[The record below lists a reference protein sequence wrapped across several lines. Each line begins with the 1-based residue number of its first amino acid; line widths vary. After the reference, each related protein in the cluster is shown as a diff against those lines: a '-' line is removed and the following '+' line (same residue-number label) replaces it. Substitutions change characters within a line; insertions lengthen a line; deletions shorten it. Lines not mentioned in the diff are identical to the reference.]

1 MFLLNFKQIYYLRS
15 HTKIHLS
22 FMKNILIIGAGK
34 SSSSLI
40 KYLLEKSNK
49 ENLMLTIGD
58 ISTENAL
65 KLIDNHK
72 NAEAI
77 QLDVFDNIQRE
88 KVIKRSDIV
97 ISMLPARFH
106 TEVAKDCIKFKKHMV
121 TASYVSKEMKKLDE
135 IVKKN
140 NLVFMNEIGLDPGL
154 DHMSA
159 MQAIDSIREKGAKL
173 LLFESFCV
181 GLVAPESDNN
191 LWNYKFTW
199 NPRNVVLAGQ
209 GGAAMFIQEST
220 YKYIPYHK
228 LFRRTEFLEV
238 NGKKF
243 EAYANR
249 DSLKY
254 RKAYGL
260 ENIPTMY
267 RGTVRKVGFSRAWNI
282 FIQLGMTD
290 DSYCIE
296 NSENM
301 SYRDFVN
308 LFLAYSPSDS
318 VELKLRSYLK
328 IDQDDIMWEKLIE
341 LDIFNPKKKVGLKN
355 ATPAQILQ
363 KILQDSWTLKE
374 DDKDMIV
381 MQHLFGYEI
390 NGEKSQIES
399 SLIVLGEN
407 QTYTAM
413 AKTVGLPVAIAAL
426 KILKGEI
433 KTPGVQI
440 PISKEV
446 YQPIL
451 KELENYGIIF
461 KEKQVPYLGY
471 NPENVIG

>member
-1 MFLLNFKQIYYLRS
+1 
-15 HTKIHLS
+15 
-22 FMKNILIIGAGK
+22 MKNILIIGAGK

-58 ISTENAL
+58 ISTKNAL

-77 QLDVFDNIQRE
+77 QLDILDNIQRE
-88 KVIKRSDIV
+88 KAIKRSDIV

-121 TASYVSKEMKKLDE
+121 TASYVSKEMKELDE

-159 MQAIDSIREKGAKL
+159 MQAIDSIRENGAKL
-173 LLFESFCV
+173 LLFESFCG

-363 KILQDSWTLKE
+363 KILQDSWTLQE